1 MPPAI
6 RALLCG
12 VWFACTVAHASDQQV
27 IVDGGQRLGGVV
39 RTGGHDVPL
48 LRALEQIMPTSYS
61 INVPNAGAWADAS
74 VSWRAGSSV
83 VHALGEV
90 LSVDPALQAR
100 VDTDMRL
107 LTVTAHA
114 RRANVD
120 APQPSSPAAGAA
132 SRMNSA
138 ATNASST
145 LPTGAAAMAPAA
157 GPAIAPAQTL
167 VQARVSTWIPA
178 TPASARTPAAAL
190 AVPPVP
196 ASAPAPAPAPAP
208 VMSSAPA
215 PGTAMPAPAAAPAP
229 ALAMSPAP
237 AAGPVIPASV
247 PAPAPAPVMSPA
259 PAPASVMPPARAA
272 GPAMPASAPALVSAP
287 PRAQAPAPAK
297 RDAIEPP
304 LLAATQPASG
314 PASPAPSSAPAATPA
329 FVPAAAPER
338 TEWQMRLSDGSVRSA
353 LARWASEAGWQFIW
367 DVPTDF
373 QVDATA
379 TIHGTLAEALRQVT
393 NALAGSQVPI
403 QVVLYQRNHVMRV
416 VPKGAS

>member
-39 RTGGHDVPL
+39 RTGGNDVPL

-61 INVPNAGAWADAS
+61 INVPNAGAWADAP

-167 VQARVSTWIPA
+167 AQARVSTWIPA

-196 ASAPAPAPAPAP
+196 A
-208 VMSSAPA
+208 
-215 PGTAMPAPAAAPAP
+215 
-229 ALAMSPAP
+229 
-237 AAGPVIPASV
+237 

-259 PAPASVMPPARAA
+259 PAAGPAMPASVPAPAPARAMSPAPAA
-272 GPAMPASAPALVSAP
+272 GPAMPASVPALVSAP
-287 PRAQAPAPAK
+287 PRAQVPAPAK

-314 PASPAPSSAPAATPA
+314 PDSPAPSSAPAATPA

-338 TEWQMRLSDGSVRSA
+338 TEWQMRLSDGSVRNA

>member
-90 LSVDPALQAR
+90 LSVDSALQAR
-100 VDTDMRL
+100 VDTDMHL

-120 APQPSSPAAGAA
+120 ATQPSSPAAGEA

-138 ATNASST
+138 ATNAPST
-145 LPTGAAAMAPAA
+145 LPAGAAAMAPAA

-196 ASAPAPAPAPAP
+196 APAPAPAPAP
-208 VMSSAPA
+208 VTS
-215 PGTAMPAPAAAPAP
+215 PAPAAGPAMPASVPAPAP

-237 AAGPVIPASV
+237 AAGP
-247 PAPAPAPVMSPA
+247 
-259 PAPASVMPPARAA
+259 
-272 GPAMPASAPALVSAP
+272 AMPASAPVLVSAP
-287 PRAQAPAPAK
+287 PRAQVPAPAK

-338 TEWQMRLSDGSVRSA
+338 TEWQMRLSDGSVRNA

>member
-100 VDTDMRL
+100 VDTDMHL

-145 LPTGAAAMAPAA
+145 LPAGAAAMAPAA

-196 ASAPAPAPAPAP
+196 APAPAPAPAP
-208 VMSSAPA
+208 VMS
-215 PGTAMPAPAAAPAP
+215 PAPAAGPAMPASVPAPAP

-237 AAGPVIPASV
+237 AAGPAMPASV
-247 PAPAPAPVMSPA
+247 PV
-259 PAPASVMPPARAA
+259 
-272 GPAMPASAPALVSAP
+272 LVSAP
-287 PRAQAPAPAK
+287 PRAQVPAPAK

-338 TEWQMRLSDGSVRSA
+338 TEWQMRLSDGSVRNA
-353 LARWASEAGWQFIW
+353 LARWASETGWQFIW

>member
-1 MPPAI
+1 MPLAI

-39 RTGGHDVPL
+39 RSGGHDVPL

-61 INVPNAGAWADAS
+61 INVPNAGAWADAP

-90 LSVDPALQAR
+90 LSGDPALQAR
-100 VDTDMRL
+100 IDTDMRL

-120 APQPSSPAAGAA
+120 APQPSSPAPGAA
-132 SRMNSA
+132 SRMNGA

-145 LPTGAAAMAPAA
+145 LPTGAAPMAPAA
-157 GPAIAPAQTL
+157 GLAIAQAQT
-167 VQARVSTWIPA
+167 VAQARVSTSTPA
-178 TPASARTPAAAL
+178 TPASARTPA
-190 AVPPVP
+190 VPPVP
-196 ASAPAPAPAPAP
+196 A
-208 VMSSAPA
+208 
-215 PGTAMPAPAAAPAP
+215 
-229 ALAMSPAP
+229 
-237 AAGPVIPASV
+237 

-259 PAPASVMPPARAA
+259 PAA
-272 GPAMPASAPALVSAP
+272 GPAMPASVPALVSAP
-287 PRAQAPAPAK
+287 PRAQVPAPAK
-297 RDAIEPP
+297 RDAMAPP

-314 PASPAPSSAPAATPA
+314 PDSPAPSSAPAATPA
-329 FVPAAAPER
+329 FVPAAPPER
-338 TEWQMRLSDGSVRSA
+338 TEWQMRLSDGSVRNA
-353 LARWASEAGWQFIW
+353 LSRWASEAGWQFIW

-403 QVVLYQRNHVMRV
+403 QVVLYQRNRVMRV

>member
-1 MPPAI
+1 MIPPAI

-39 RTGGHDVPL
+39 RTGGNDVPL

-61 INVPNAGAWADAS
+61 INVPNAGAWADAP

-167 VQARVSTWIPA
+167 AQARVSTWIPA

-196 ASAPAPAPAPAP
+196 A
-208 VMSSAPA
+208 
-215 PGTAMPAPAAAPAP
+215 
-229 ALAMSPAP
+229 
-237 AAGPVIPASV
+237 

-259 PAPASVMPPARAA
+259 PAAGPAMPASVPAPAPARAMSPAPAA
-272 GPAMPASAPALVSAP
+272 GPAMPASVPALVSAP
-287 PRAQAPAPAK
+287 PRAQVPAPAK

-314 PASPAPSSAPAATPA
+314 PDSPAPSSAPAATPA

-338 TEWQMRLSDGSVRSA
+338 TEWQMRLSDGSVRNA

>member
-1 MPPAI
+1 MRPAI
-6 RALLCG
+6 RALLGG

-48 LRALEQIMPTSYS
+48 LRALERIMPTSYS
-61 INVPNAGAWADAS
+61 INVPNAGAWADAP
-74 VSWRAGSSV
+74 VSWRAGSSITD
-83 VHALGEV
+83 ALGEV
-90 LSVDPALQAR
+90 LSADPALQAR
-100 VDTDMRL
+100 IDTDMRL

-120 APQPSSPAAGAA
+120 APRPSSPAAGAA
-132 SRMNSA
+132 LRINGTA
-138 ATNASST
+138 ANAPST
-145 LPTGAAAMAPAA
+145 VPTAAAAMASTA
-157 GPAIAPAQTL
+157 GPATAPAQT
-167 VQARVSTWIPA
+167 VAQPRVSASMPA
-178 TPASARTPAAAL
+178 TPASARTPAPAL
-190 AVPPVP
+190 AVPPAP
-196 ASAPAPAPAPAP
+196 ASAPAPAS
-208 VMSSAPA
+208 V
-215 PGTAMPAPAAAPAP
+215 
-229 ALAMSPAP
+229 MSPAP
-237 AAGPVIPASV
+237 AAGPAMPASV
-247 PAPAPAPVMSPA
+247 PAVVA
-259 PAPASVMPPARAA
+259 
-272 GPAMPASAPALVSAP
+272 AP

-297 RDAIEPP
+297 RDAMASP
-304 LLAATQPASG
+304 LLAAAQRASG
-314 PASPAPSSAPAATPA
+314 PDSPAPSSVPAAIPA

-338 TEWQMRLSDGSVRSA
+338 TEWQMRLSDGSVRNA

-403 QVVLYQRNHVMRV
+403 QVVLYQRNRVMRV

>member
-6 RALLCG
+6 RVLLCG

-27 IVDGGQRLGGVV
+27 VVDGGQRLGGVV
-39 RTGGHDVPL
+39 RAGGHDVPL

-61 INVPNAGAWADAS
+61 INVPNAGAWADAP

-100 VDTDMRL
+100 IDTDMRL

-120 APQPSSPAAGAA
+120 TPQPSSPAAGAA
-132 SRMNSA
+132 SRMTSA

-145 LPTGAAAMAPAA
+145 LPAGAAAMAPVA
-157 GPAIAPAQTL
+157 GPAVAQAQT
-167 VQARVSTWIPA
+167 VAQARVSTSMPA

-196 ASAPAPAPAPAP
+196 APALAPASAPAP
-208 VMSSAPA
+208 
-215 PGTAMPAPAAAPAP
+215 APAP

-237 AAGPVIPASV
+237 AAGP
-247 PAPAPAPVMSPA
+247 
-259 PAPASVMPPARAA
+259 
-272 GPAMPASAPALVSAP
+272 AMPASVQAPVSAP

-297 RDAIEPP
+297 LPAPAKRDAMEPP
-304 LLAATQPASG
+304 PHAATQLASG
-314 PASPAPSSAPAATPA
+314 ADSPAPSSAPAATPA
-329 FVPAAAPER
+329 FVPTAAPER
-338 TEWQMRLSDGSVRSA
+338 TEWQMRLSDGSVRNA

-403 QVVLYQRNHVMRV
+403 QVVLYQRNRVMRV

>member
-100 VDTDMRL
+100 VDTDMHL

-120 APQPSSPAAGAA
+120 ATQPSSPAAGAA

-145 LPTGAAAMAPAA
+145 LPAGAAAMAPAA

-167 VQARVSTWIPA
+167 VQARVSTWIPE
-178 TPASARTPAAAL
+178 TPASARTPAAAR

-196 ASAPAPAPAPAP
+196 ASAPAPAAAPAPAP
-208 VMSSAPA
+208 VMS
-215 PGTAMPAPAAAPAP
+215 PAPAAGPAMPASAPAPAP

-237 AAGPVIPASV
+237 AAGPAMPASV
-247 PAPAPAPVMSPA
+247 PV
-259 PAPASVMPPARAA
+259 
-272 GPAMPASAPALVSAP
+272 LVSAP
-287 PRAQAPAPAK
+287 PRAQVPAPAK

-338 TEWQMRLSDGSVRSA
+338 TEWQMRLSDGSVRNA

>member
-1 MPPAI
+1 MSDKRWGRARANVWIAAIPPAI
-6 RALLCG
+6 RALLGG

-61 INVPNAGAWADAS
+61 INVPNAGAWADAP
-74 VSWRAGSSV
+74 VSWRAGSPV

-100 VDTDMRL
+100 IDTDMRL
-107 LTVTAHA
+107 LTVIAHA

-120 APQPSSPAAGAA
+120 APRPFSPAAGAA
-132 SRMNSA
+132 SRINGG

-157 GPAIAPAQTL
+157 GPAIGQAQT
-167 VQARVSTWIPA
+167 VAQARVLTSMPA
-178 TPASARTPAAAL
+178 TPVSARTPAAAL

-196 ASAPAPAPAPAP
+196 APAPAPAL
-208 VMSSAPA
+208 V
-215 PGTAMPAPAAAPAP
+215 
-229 ALAMSPAP
+229 MSPAP
-237 AAGPVIPASV
+237 AAGPAMPASV
-247 PAPAPAPVMSPA
+247 PA
-259 PAPASVMPPARAA
+259 R
-272 GPAMPASAPALVSAP
+272 VSAP
-287 PRAQAPAPAK
+287 PRAQVPAPAK

-304 LLAATQPASG
+304 LLAATQWASG
-314 PASPAPSSAPAATPA
+314 PGSPASAPAATPA
-329 FVPAAAPER
+329 FAPTATPAFAPAAAPER
-338 TEWQMRLSDGSVRSA
+338 MEWQMRLSDGSVRNA

-403 QVVLYQRNHVMRV
+403 QVVLYQRNRVMRV

>member
-157 GPAIAPAQTL
+157 GPAIAPVQTL
-167 VQARVSTWIPA
+167 AQARVSTWIPA

-196 ASAPAPAPAPAP
+196 ASAP
-208 VMSSAPA
+208 
-215 PGTAMPAPAAAPAP
+215 APAP

-259 PAPASVMPPARAA
+259 PAPAPAMSPAPAA
-272 GPAMPASAPALVSAP
+272 GPAKPASVPALVSAP
-287 PRAQAPAPAK
+287 PRAQVPAPAK

-304 LLAATQPASG
+304 LLAATQSASG
-314 PASPAPSSAPAATPA
+314 PDSPAPSSAPAATPA

>member
-1 MPPAI
+1 MSDNRRSRPRANVRIAAMPPAI

-100 VDTDMRL
+100 VDTDMHL

-145 LPTGAAAMAPAA
+145 LPAGAAAMAPAA

-167 VQARVSTWIPA
+167 AQARVSTWIPA

-196 ASAPAPAPAPAP
+196 APAPAPAP
-208 VMSSAPA
+208 V
-215 PGTAMPAPAAAPAP
+215 T
-229 ALAMSPAP
+229 SPAP
-237 AAGPVIPASV
+237 
-247 PAPAPAPVMSPA
+247 
-259 PAPASVMPPARAA
+259 AA
-272 GPAMPASAPALVSAP
+272 GPAMPASVPAPALAMPPAPAAGPAMPASVPVLVSAP
-287 PRAQAPAPAK
+287 PRAQVPAPAK

-338 TEWQMRLSDGSVRSA
+338 TEWQMRLSDGSVRNA

>member
-196 ASAPAPAPAPAP
+196 ASAPAPAP
-208 VMSSAPA
+208 VMSS
-215 PGTAMPAPAAAPAP
+215 
-229 ALAMSPAP
+229 AP

-259 PAPASVMPPARAA
+259 PAPA
-272 GPAMPASAPALVSAP
+272 PAMPASAPALVSAP
-287 PRAQAPAPAK
+287 PRAQVPAPAK

-314 PASPAPSSAPAATPA
+314 PASPAPSSAPSSAPAATPA

-338 TEWQMRLSDGSVRSA
+338 MEWQMRLSDGSVRSA

>member
-1 MPPAI
+1 MSDNRRSRPRANVRIAAMPPAI

-157 GPAIAPAQTL
+157 APAIAPAQPL

-196 ASAPAPAPAPAP
+196 APAPAPAPAP

-215 PGTAMPAPAAAPAP
+215 PGPAMPAPAPAPAP

-237 AAGPVIPASV
+237 AAGSVI
-247 PAPAPAPVMSPA
+247 
-259 PAPASVMPPARAA
+259 
-272 GPAMPASAPALVSAP
+272 PASAPALVSAP
-287 PRAQAPAPAK
+287 PRAQVPAPAK

-314 PASPAPSSAPAATPA
+314 PASPAPSWAPAATPA

-338 TEWQMRLSDGSVRSA
+338 TEWQMRLSDGSVRNA

>member
-100 VDTDMRL
+100 VDTDMHL

-120 APQPSSPAAGAA
+120 ATQPSSPAAGAA

-145 LPTGAAAMAPAA
+145 LPAGAAAMAPAA

-167 VQARVSTWIPA
+167 VQARVSTWIPE
-178 TPASARTPAAAL
+178 TPASARTPAAAR

-196 ASAPAPAPAPAP
+196 ASAPAPAA
-208 VMSSAPA
+208 
-215 PGTAMPAPAAAPAP
+215 
-229 ALAMSPAP
+229 
-237 AAGPVIPASV
+237 
-247 PAPAPAPVMSPA
+247 APAPAPVMSPA
-259 PAPASVMPPARAA
+259 PAA
-272 GPAMPASAPALVSAP
+272 GPAMPASAPAPAPALAMPPAPAAGPAMPASVPVLVSAP
-287 PRAQAPAPAK
+287 PRAQVPAPAK

-338 TEWQMRLSDGSVRSA
+338 TEWQMRLSDGSVRNA

>member
-61 INVPNAGAWADAS
+61 INVPNAGAWADAP

-90 LSVDPALQAR
+90 LLVDPALQAR

-138 ATNASST
+138 ATKASST
-145 LPTGAAAMAPAA
+145 LPAGAAAMTPAA
-157 GPAIAPAQTL
+157 APAIAPAQTL
-167 VQARVSTWIPA
+167 AQARVSTWIPA

-196 ASAPAPAPAPAP
+196 AS
-208 VMSSAPA
+208 
-215 PGTAMPAPAAAPAP
+215 
-229 ALAMSPAP
+229 
-237 AAGPVIPASV
+237 V

-259 PAPASVMPPARAA
+259 PAA
-272 GPAMPASAPALVSAP
+272 GPAMPASVPALVSAP
-287 PRAQAPAPAK
+287 PRAQVPAPAK

-338 TEWQMRLSDGSVRSA
+338 TEWQMRLSDGSVRNA

>member
-1 MPPAI
+1 MATKKIELPVHPRCVSDNRRSRPRANVRIAAMPPAI

-61 INVPNAGAWADAS
+61 INVPNAGAWADAP

-138 ATNASST
+138 ATNASAT

-167 VQARVSTWIPA
+167 AQARVSTWIPA

-196 ASAPAPAPAPAP
+196 AS
-208 VMSSAPA
+208 
-215 PGTAMPAPAAAPAP
+215 
-229 ALAMSPAP
+229 
-237 AAGPVIPASV
+237 V

-259 PAPASVMPPARAA
+259 PAA
-272 GPAMPASAPALVSAP
+272 GPAMPASVPALVSAP
-287 PRAQAPAPAK
+287 PRAQVPAPAK

-338 TEWQMRLSDGSVRSA
+338 TEWQMRLSDGSVRNA

-379 TIHGTLAEALRQVT
+379 AIHGTLAEALRQVT

>member
-1 MPPAI
+1 MSDNRRSRPRANVWIAAMPPAI

-61 INVPNAGAWADAS
+61 INVPNAGAWADAP

-138 ATNASST
+138 ATNASAT
-145 LPTGAAAMAPAA
+145 LPTDAAAMAPAA

-196 ASAPAPAPAPAP
+196 ASVSAPAPAPAPAP
-208 VMSSAPA
+208 ALAMSHAPA
-215 PGTAMPAPAAAPAP
+215 AGPAMPAPAPAPAP
-229 ALAMSPAP
+229 ALVMSPAP
-237 AAGPVIPASV
+237 AAGPAIPASV
-247 PAPAPAPVMSPA
+247 
-259 PAPASVMPPARAA
+259 
-272 GPAMPASAPALVSAP
+272 PALVSAP
-287 PRAQAPAPAK
+287 PRVQVPAPAK

-338 TEWQMRLSDGSVRSA
+338 TEWQMRLSDGSVRNA

>member
-90 LSVDPALQAR
+90 LSVDSALQAR
-100 VDTDMRL
+100 VDTDMHL

-120 APQPSSPAAGAA
+120 ATQPSSPAAGEA

-138 ATNASST
+138 ATNAPST
-145 LPTGAAAMAPAA
+145 LPAGAAAMAPAA

-178 TPASARTPAAAL
+178 TPASARIPAATL

-196 ASAPAPAPAPAP
+196 ASAPA
-208 VMSSAPA
+208 
-215 PGTAMPAPAAAPAP
+215 T

-237 AAGPVIPASV
+237 AAGPPV
-247 PAPAPAPVMSPA
+247 PAPAPAPA
-259 PAPASVMPPARAA
+259 PAPVKSTAPAA
-272 GPAMPASAPALVSAP
+272 GPAMPAPAPASAPAPVKSTAPAAGPAMPAPVPALVSAP
-287 PRAQAPAPAK
+287 PRAQVPAPAK

-304 LLAATQPASG
+304 LLAATQPESGPASPAPSSASG
-314 PASPAPSSAPAATPA
+314 PDSPAPSSAPAATPA

>member
-1 MPPAI
+1 MAWFKQIEKNVATKKIVLPVHPKCVSDKRRNRARANVWVAAMPPAI

-61 INVPNAGAWADAS
+61 INVPNAGAWADAL
-74 VSWRAGSSV
+74 VSWRAGASV
-83 VHALGEV
+83 VHALGEA
-90 LSVDPALQAR
+90 LSVDPVLQAR
-100 VDTDMRL
+100 IDTDMRL

-120 APQPSSPAAGAA
+120 APQPSSPPAGAA
-132 SRMNSA
+132 SRMNGV
-138 ATNASST
+138 ATNPSST
-145 LPTGAAAMAPAA
+145 LPAGAAAMAPAA
-157 GPAIAPAQTL
+157 GPAIAQAQT
-167 VQARVSTWIPA
+167 VAQARVSTPIPA
-178 TPASARTPAAAL
+178 TPASARTPAAAP
-190 AVPPVP
+190 AVP
-196 ASAPAPAPAPAP
+196 AAQAPAPAPA
-208 VMSSAPA
+208 
-215 PGTAMPAPAAAPAP
+215 
-229 ALAMSPAP
+229 LATSPAP
-237 AAGPVIPASV
+237 AAGPSMPASV
-247 PAPAPAPVMSPA
+247 
-259 PAPASVMPPARAA
+259 
-272 GPAMPASAPALVSAP
+272 PALVSAP

-297 RDAIEPP
+297 LPAPAKRDAMAPP

-314 PASPAPSSAPAATPA
+314 PDSPAPSSAPAATPA

-338 TEWQMRLSDGSVRSA
+338 TEWQMRLSDGSVRNA

-403 QVVLYQRNHVMRV
+403 QVVLYQRNRVMRV

>member
-61 INVPNAGAWADAS
+61 INVPNAGAWADAP

-90 LSVDPALQAR
+90 LSADPALQAR

-157 GPAIAPAQTL
+157 APAIAPAQPL
-167 VQARVSTWIPA
+167 AQARVSTWIPA
-178 TPASARTPAAAL
+178 TRASARTPAAAL

-196 ASAPAPAPAPAP
+196 ASVSAPAPAPAP
-208 VMSSAPA
+208 V
-215 PGTAMPAPAAAPAP
+215 
-229 ALAMSPAP
+229 MSPAP

-259 PAPASVMPPARAA
+259 PAPAPAMSPAPAA

-287 PRAQAPAPAK
+287 PRAQVPAPAK

-338 TEWQMRLSDGSVRSA
+338 TEWQMRLSDGSVRNA

>member
-1 MPPAI
+1 MPAAI

-12 VWFACTVAHASDQQV
+12 VWFACTLAHASDQQV

-61 INVPNAGAWADAS
+61 INVPNAGAWADAP

-90 LSVDPALQAR
+90 LSVDAALQAR
-100 VDTDMRL
+100 IDTDMRL

-120 APQPSSPAAGAA
+120 APQPSSPAVGAV

-145 LPTGAAAMAPAA
+145 LPTGAAAMTPAA
-157 GPAIAPAQTL
+157 GSAIGQPQT
-167 VQARVSTWIPA
+167 VAQARVSTSMPA

-190 AVPPVP
+190 TVPPASALAP
-196 ASAPAPAPAPAP
+196 ALASAPAPAPAPA
-208 VMSSAPA
+208 
-215 PGTAMPAPAAAPAP
+215 
-229 ALAMSPAP
+229 L
-237 AAGPVIPASV
+237 
-247 PAPAPAPVMSPA
+247 
-259 PAPASVMPPARAA
+259 
-272 GPAMPASAPALVSAP
+272 APALVSAP
-287 PRAQAPAPAK
+287 APAPAPAPASTPVRASTPVHASSPMMPPAPATAPATPASAPARVSASPRAQALAPAK
-297 RDAIEPP
+297 RDATARPR
-304 LLAATQPASG
+304 LAATQPASG
-314 PASPAPSSAPAATPA
+314 PVSPPLAPAATPA
-329 FVPAAAPER
+329 FVPAPAPER
-338 TEWQMRLSDGSVRSA
+338 TEWQMRLSDGSVRNA

-403 QVVLYQRNHVMRV
+403 QVVLYQRNRVMRV

>member
-61 INVPNAGAWADAS
+61 INVPNAGAWADAP

-138 ATNASST
+138 ATNASAT
-145 LPTGAAAMAPAA
+145 LPTDAAAMAPAA

-196 ASAPAPAPAPAP
+196 ASVSAPAPAPAPAP
-208 VMSSAPA
+208 ALAMSHAPA
-215 PGTAMPAPAAAPAP
+215 AGPAMPAPAPAPAP
-229 ALAMSPAP
+229 ALVMSPAP
-237 AAGPVIPASV
+237 AAGPAIPASV
-247 PAPAPAPVMSPA
+247 
-259 PAPASVMPPARAA
+259 
-272 GPAMPASAPALVSAP
+272 PALVSAP
-287 PRAQAPAPAK
+287 PRVQVPAPAK

-338 TEWQMRLSDGSVRSA
+338 TEWQMRLSDGSVRNA

>member
-100 VDTDMRL
+100 VDTDMHL

-145 LPTGAAAMAPAA
+145 LPAGAAAMAPAA

-167 VQARVSTWIPA
+167 AQARVSTWIPA

-196 ASAPAPAPAPAP
+196 APAPAPAP
-208 VMSSAPA
+208 V
-215 PGTAMPAPAAAPAP
+215 T
-229 ALAMSPAP
+229 SPAP
-237 AAGPVIPASV
+237 
-247 PAPAPAPVMSPA
+247 
-259 PAPASVMPPARAA
+259 AA
-272 GPAMPASAPALVSAP
+272 GPAMPASVPAPALAMPPAPAAGPAMPASVPVLVSAP
-287 PRAQAPAPAK
+287 PRAQVPAPAK

-338 TEWQMRLSDGSVRSA
+338 TEWQMRLSDGSVRNA

>member
-1 MPPAI
+1 MSDKRRNRARANVWIAAMPLAI

-61 INVPNAGAWADAS
+61 INVPNAGAWADAP

-83 VHALGEV
+83 AHALGDV

-120 APQPSSPAAGAA
+120 APRPASQAAGAA
-132 SRMNSA
+132 SRMNGA

-157 GPAIAPAQTL
+157 GPAIAQAQA
-167 VQARVSTWIPA
+167 VAQARVSTSTPA
-178 TPASARTPAAAL
+178 APASARIPAAAP
-190 AVPPVP
+190 AVLPV
-196 ASAPAPAPAPAP
+196 AAPAPAPAPAP
-208 VMSSAPA
+208 VTTPA
-215 PGTAMPAPAAAPAP
+215 P
-229 ALAMSPAP
+229 
-237 AAGPVIPASV
+237 
-247 PAPAPAPVMSPA
+247 
-259 PAPASVMPPARAA
+259 AA
-272 GPAMPASAPALVSAP
+272 GPAMPASVPALVSAP
-287 PRAQAPAPAK
+287 PRAQVPAPAK

-304 LLAATQPASG
+304 LLAAMQPASG
-314 PASPAPSSAPAATPA
+314 PESPAPSWAPAATPA
-329 FVPAAAPER
+329 FAPAVAPER
-338 TEWQMRLSDGSVRSA
+338 TEWQMRLSDGSVRNA

-393 NALAGSQVPI
+393 NALAGAQVPI
-403 QVVLYQRNHVMRV
+403 QVVLYQRNRVMRV

>member
-145 LPTGAAAMAPAA
+145 VPTGAATMAPAA
-157 GPAIAPAQTL
+157 GPAIAAAQPL

-178 TPASARTPAAAL
+178 TPASARIPAAAL

-196 ASAPAPAPAPAP
+196 ASAPA
-208 VMSSAPA
+208 
-215 PGTAMPAPAAAPAP
+215 T

-237 AAGPVIPASV
+237 AAGPA
-247 PAPAPAPVMSPA
+247 MPA
-259 PAPASVMPPARAA
+259 PAPASAPVNSTAPAA
-272 GPAMPASAPALVSAP
+272 GPAMPAPVPALVSAP
-287 PRAQAPAPAK
+287 PRAQVPAPAK

-329 FVPAAAPER
+329 FIPAAAPER

-353 LARWASEAGWQFIW
+353 LARWASETGWQFIW

>member
-1 MPPAI
+1 MATKKIELPVHPRCVSDKRRNRARANVWIAAIPPAI

-167 VQARVSTWIPA
+167 AQARVSTWIPA

-196 ASAPAPAPAPAP
+196 A
-208 VMSSAPA
+208 
-215 PGTAMPAPAAAPAP
+215 
-229 ALAMSPAP
+229 
-237 AAGPVIPASV
+237 

-259 PAPASVMPPARAA
+259 PAA
-272 GPAMPASAPALVSAP
+272 GPAMPASVPALVSAP
-287 PRAQAPAPAK
+287 PRAQVPAPAK

-314 PASPAPSSAPAATPA
+314 PDSPAPSSAPAATPA

-338 TEWQMRLSDGSVRSA
+338 TEWQMRLSDGSVRNA

>member
-61 INVPNAGAWADAS
+61 INVPNAGAWADAP

-90 LSVDPALQAR
+90 LSGDPALQAR
-100 VDTDMRL
+100 IDTDMRL

-120 APQPSSPAAGAA
+120 ASQPSSLAPGAA
-132 SRMNSA
+132 SRMNGA

-145 LPTGAAAMAPAA
+145 LATGAAAMAPAA
-157 GPAIAPAQTL
+157 GPANAPAQT
-167 VQARVSTWIPA
+167 VAQARVSTSTPA
-178 TPASARTPAAAL
+178 TPASARTPAAAP
-190 AVPPVP
+190 AAPPV
-196 ASAPAPAPAPAP
+196 PAPAPAPAL
-208 VMSSAPA
+208 V
-215 PGTAMPAPAAAPAP
+215 
-229 ALAMSPAP
+229 MSPAP
-237 AAGPVIPASV
+237 AAGPAV
-247 PAPAPAPVMSPA
+247 
-259 PAPASVMPPARAA
+259 
-272 GPAMPASAPALVSAP
+272 PASAPAPVSAP
-287 PRAQAPAPAK
+287 SRAPVPAPAK
-297 RDAIEPP
+297 RDAIEPR
-304 LLAATQPASG
+304 LLAAMQPASG
-314 PASPAPSSAPAATPA
+314 PDSPAPSSAPAATPA
-329 FVPAAAPER
+329 FVPAAPPER
-338 TEWQMRLSDGSVRSA
+338 TAWQMRLSDGSVRNA

-403 QVVLYQRNHVMRV
+403 QVVLYQRNRVMRV

>member
-1 MPPAI
+1 MSDKRWNRARANVWIAAMPPAI

-12 VWFACTVAHASDQQV
+12 VWFACAVAHASDQQV
-27 IVDGGQRLGGVV
+27 IVDGGQRLGGAV
-39 RTGGHDVPL
+39 RTGGHGVPL

-61 INVPNAGAWADAS
+61 INVPNAGAWADAP

-83 VHALGEV
+83 VQALGEV

-100 VDTDMRL
+100 IDTDMRL

-120 APQPSSPAAGAA
+120 VPQPSAPAAGAA

-145 LPTGAAAMAPAA
+145 LPTGAAATAPAA
-157 GPAIAPAQTL
+157 GPAIARAQT
-167 VQARVSTWIPA
+167 VAQARVSTSMPA

-196 ASAPAPAPAPAP
+196 ASAPAPAL

-215 PGTAMPAPAAAPAP
+215 
-229 ALAMSPAP
+229 
-237 AAGPVIPASV
+237 AGPATPASV
-247 PAPAPAPVMSPA
+247 PA
-259 PAPASVMPPARAA
+259 R
-272 GPAMPASAPALVSAP
+272 VSAP
-287 PRAQAPAPAK
+287 PRAQVPAPAK

-304 LLAATQPASG
+304 LLAATQLAFRPD
-314 PASPAPSSAPAATPA
+314 SPAPSAAPAATPA

-338 TEWQMRLSDGSVRSA
+338 TEWQMRLSDGSVRNA

-403 QVVLYQRNHVMRV
+403 QVVLYQRNRVMRV

>member
-1 MPPAI
+1 M
-6 RALLCG
+6 
-12 VWFACTVAHASDQQV
+12 
-27 IVDGGQRLGGVV
+27 
-39 RTGGHDVPL
+39 

-90 LSVDPALQAR
+90 LSVDSALQAR
-100 VDTDMRL
+100 VDTDMHL

-120 APQPSSPAAGAA
+120 ATQPSSPAAGEA

-138 ATNASST
+138 ATNAPST
-145 LPTGAAAMAPAA
+145 LPAGAAAMAPAA

-196 ASAPAPAPAPAP
+196 APAPAPAPAP
-208 VMSSAPA
+208 VTS
-215 PGTAMPAPAAAPAP
+215 PAPAAGPAMPASVPAPAP

-237 AAGPVIPASV
+237 AAGP
-247 PAPAPAPVMSPA
+247 
-259 PAPASVMPPARAA
+259 
-272 GPAMPASAPALVSAP
+272 AMPASAPVLVSAP
-287 PRAQAPAPAK
+287 PRAQVPAPAK

-338 TEWQMRLSDGSVRSA
+338 TEWQMRLSDGSVRNA

>member
-157 GPAIAPAQTL
+157 GPAIAPVQTL
-167 VQARVSTWIPA
+167 AQARVSTWIPA

-196 ASAPAPAPAPAP
+196 ASAPAPAPAP
-208 VMSSAPA
+208 VMS
-215 PGTAMPAPAAAPAP
+215 PAPAAGPAMPASVPAPAP

-237 AAGPVIPASV
+237 AAGPAMPASV
-247 PAPAPAPVMSPA
+247 PV
-259 PAPASVMPPARAA
+259 
-272 GPAMPASAPALVSAP
+272 LVSAP
-287 PRAQAPAPAK
+287 PRAQVPAPAK

-338 TEWQMRLSDGSVRSA
+338 TEWQMRLSDGSVRNA

>member
-1 MPPAI
+1 MSDKRWSRARANVWIAAIPPAI
-6 RALLCG
+6 RALLGG

-61 INVPNAGAWADAS
+61 INVPNAGAWADAP

-100 VDTDMRL
+100 IDTDMRL
-107 LTVTAHA
+107 LSVTAHA

-120 APQPSSPAAGAA
+120 APQSFPAAAGAA
-132 SRMNSA
+132 SRMNGA

-157 GPAIAPAQTL
+157 GPAIGQAQT
-167 VQARVSTWIPA
+167 VAQARVSTSMPA
-178 TPASARTPAAAL
+178 TPVSARTHAAAL
-190 AVPPVP
+190 AVPLVP
-196 ASAPAPAPAPAP
+196 APAPAPAPA
-208 VMSSAPA
+208 
-215 PGTAMPAPAAAPAP
+215 
-229 ALAMSPAP
+229 L
-237 AAGPVIPASV
+237 
-247 PAPAPAPVMSPA
+247 VMSPA
-259 PAPASVMPPARAA
+259 PAA
-272 GPAMPASAPALVSAP
+272 GPAMPASAPARVSAP
-287 PRAQAPAPAK
+287 PRAQVPTPAK

-304 LLAATQPASG
+304 LLAATQWASG
-314 PASPAPSSAPAATPA
+314 PGSPAPSSAPTATPA
-329 FVPAAAPER
+329 FAPAAPPER
-338 TEWQMRLSDGSVRSA
+338 TEWQMRLSDGSVRNA

-403 QVVLYQRNHVMRV
+403 QVVLYQRNRVMRV

>member
-39 RTGGHDVPL
+39 RTGGHDVLL

-132 SRMNSA
+132 SRMNNA

-145 LPTGAAAMAPAA
+145 VPTGAATMAPAA
-157 GPAIAPAQTL
+157 GPAIAAAQPL

-178 TPASARTPAAAL
+178 TPASARIPAATL

-196 ASAPAPAPAPAP
+196 ASAPAPAPAP
-208 VMSSAPA
+208 VMSSAP
-215 PGTAMPAPAAAPAP
+215 
-229 ALAMSPAP
+229 
-237 AAGPVIPASV
+237 
-247 PAPAPAPVMSPA
+247 
-259 PAPASVMPPARAA
+259 AA
-272 GPAMPASAPALVSAP
+272 GPAMPASAPAPAPALAMPPAPAPAPAMPAPVPALVSAP
-287 PRAQAPAPAK
+287 PRAQVPAPAK

-338 TEWQMRLSDGSVRSA
+338 TEWQMRLSDGSVRNA

>member
-1 MPPAI
+1 MSDKRPNRARANVWIAAIPPAI

-39 RTGGHDVPL
+39 RTGGNDVPL

-61 INVPNAGAWADAS
+61 INVPNAGAWADAP

-167 VQARVSTWIPA
+167 AQARVSTWIPA
-178 TPASARTPAAAL
+178 TLASARTPAAAL

-196 ASAPAPAPAPAP
+196 A
-208 VMSSAPA
+208 
-215 PGTAMPAPAAAPAP
+215 
-229 ALAMSPAP
+229 
-237 AAGPVIPASV
+237 

-259 PAPASVMPPARAA
+259 PAA
-272 GPAMPASAPALVSAP
+272 GPAMPASVPALVSAP
-287 PRAQAPAPAK
+287 PRAQVPAPAK

-314 PASPAPSSAPAATPA
+314 PDSPAPSSAPAATPA

-338 TEWQMRLSDGSVRSA
+338 TEWQMRLSDGSVRNA

>member
-157 GPAIAPAQTL
+157 GPAIAPVQTL
-167 VQARVSTWIPA
+167 AQARVSTWIPA

-196 ASAPAPAPAPAP
+196 ASAPAPAPAP

-215 PGTAMPAPAAAPAP
+215 AGPAMPAPAPAPAP

-237 AAGPVIPASV
+237 AAGPAKPASV
-247 PAPAPAPVMSPA
+247 
-259 PAPASVMPPARAA
+259 
-272 GPAMPASAPALVSAP
+272 PALVSAP
-287 PRAQAPAPAK
+287 PRAQVPAPAK

-314 PASPAPSSAPAATPA
+314 PDSPAPSSAPAATPA

-338 TEWQMRLSDGSVRSA
+338 TEWQMRLSDGSVRNA

>member
-6 RALLCG
+6 RALLGG

-61 INVPNAGAWADAS
+61 INVPNAGAWADAP

-100 VDTDMRL
+100 IDTDMRL
-107 LTVTAHA
+107 LSVTAHA

-120 APQPSSPAAGAA
+120 APQSFPAAAGAA
-132 SRMNSA
+132 SRMNGA

-157 GPAIAPAQTL
+157 GPAIGQAQT
-167 VQARVSTWIPA
+167 VAQARVSTSMPA
-178 TPASARTPAAAL
+178 TPVSARTHAAAL
-190 AVPPVP
+190 AVPLV
-196 ASAPAPAPAPAP
+196 PAPAPAPA
-208 VMSSAPA
+208 
-215 PGTAMPAPAAAPAP
+215 
-229 ALAMSPAP
+229 L
-237 AAGPVIPASV
+237 
-247 PAPAPAPVMSPA
+247 VMSPA
-259 PAPASVMPPARAA
+259 PAA
-272 GPAMPASAPALVSAP
+272 GPAMPASAPARVSAP
-287 PRAQAPAPAK
+287 PRAQVPTPAK

-304 LLAATQPASG
+304 LLAATQWASG
-314 PASPAPSSAPAATPA
+314 PGSPAPSSAPTATPA
-329 FVPAAAPER
+329 FAPAAPPER
-338 TEWQMRLSDGSVRSA
+338 TEWQMRLSDGSVRNA

-403 QVVLYQRNHVMRV
+403 QVVLYQRNRVMRV

>member
-27 IVDGGQRLGGVV
+27 IVDGGLRLGGVV

-90 LSVDPALQAR
+90 LSVDSALQAR
-100 VDTDMRL
+100 VDTDMHL

-120 APQPSSPAAGAA
+120 APPPSSPAAGAA

-145 LPTGAAAMAPAA
+145 LPAGAAAMAPAA

-178 TPASARTPAAAL
+178 TPASARTPA
-190 AVPPVP
+190 VPP
-196 ASAPAPAPAPAP
+196 
-208 VMSSAPA
+208 
-215 PGTAMPAPAAAPAP
+215 MPAPA
-229 ALAMSPAP
+229 
-237 AAGPVIPASV
+237 

-259 PAPASVMPPARAA
+259 PAA
-272 GPAMPASAPALVSAP
+272 GPAMPASAPAPAPALAMPPAPAPAPAMPAPVPALVSAP
-287 PRAQAPAPAK
+287 PRAQVPAPAK

-338 TEWQMRLSDGSVRSA
+338 TEWQMRLSDGSVRNA